1 MASEW
6 QPTNEVET
14 RLLAAIQGGDQ
25 PGFLAI
31 LAEADL
37 FLPISP
43 EAAAGTAPVAWAT
56 AVLEGRTQVIA
67 FTSPA
72 AMVQSTRGVVQN
84 CRSTPFRA
92 LAAAWPNPQW
102 DLALDP
108 LLPLESYLAPGDVVR
123 LATRPLIDAL
133 LVPANTPSLATV
145 VQKPLTLDQLV
156 QYLQDNDH
164 RVAGYVHRL
173 EDVAHLNT
181 PAKVVEGLGLSYPDS
196 PFAVSDEFVFA
207 VRWPIVGAELF
218 RPPYGGVD
226 VAAMRG
232 MDGWVIE
239 APPFTGTGFVPVT
252 TPPIQEYKVE
262 SMRLPH
268 GAEIYRF
275 DRDAIETLV
284 AIYDADRDGWLL
296 VDHEAD
302 QETVE
307 Q

>member
-14 RLLAAIQGGDQ
+14 RLLTAIQSGDN
-25 PGFLAI
+25 PGFMAI
-31 LAEADL
+31 LAEAEL
-37 FLPISP
+37 YLPISA
-43 EAAAGTAPVAWAT
+43 EAAAGQAPVAWAT

-72 AMVQSTRGVVQN
+72 AMVQSTRGAVQN
-84 CRSTPFRA
+84 CRATPFRA

-108 LLPLESYLAPGDVVR
+108 LLPLESYLAPGDIVR
-123 LATRPLIDAL
+123 LATHDLVDAL
-133 LVPANTPSLATV
+133 SLPASQPARATV
-145 VQKPLTLDQLV
+145 VQKALTLDQLV
-156 QYLQDNDH
+156 QYLQDDDH

-173 EDVAHLNT
+173 QDVAHLNT
-181 PAKVVEGLGLSYPDS
+181 PAKVFEGLALGYPDS
-196 PFAVSDEFVFA
+196 PFTAADEFVFA
-207 VRWPIVGAELF
+207 LRWPVVGAELF
-218 RPPYGGVD
+218 RTPYGGVD

-232 MDGWVIE
+232 MDGWTIE
-239 APPFTGTGFVPVT
+239 APPFTGTGFVPLT

-275 DRDAIETLV
+275 DRDAEETLV
-284 AIYDADRDGWLL
+284 ATYDADRDGWLL
-296 VDHEAD
+296 VDHEAAD
-302 QETVE
+302 L
-307 Q
+307 